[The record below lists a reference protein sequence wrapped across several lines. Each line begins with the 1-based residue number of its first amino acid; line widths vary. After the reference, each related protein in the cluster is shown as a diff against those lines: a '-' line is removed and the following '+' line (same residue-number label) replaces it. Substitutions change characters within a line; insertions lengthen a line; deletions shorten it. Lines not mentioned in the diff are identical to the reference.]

1 MNNYNYLKTKKLREL
16 TELIIDIS
24 YNCNSKCRFC
34 QWNIINSHETY
45 LDLPLNQLL
54 LSRENIN
61 SFNISRIV
69 LSGGEPTLA
78 NNLLKIISYYKQFS
92 LSIRLISNGISL
104 TPKKVEKLSK
114 LGIKEFVI
122 SINALDYDLYSMLH
136 ANTKKVFQRIIKNLK
151 FLSNKHN
158 NQSNI
163 VLFLGLN
170 VVLTRI
176 NCNWSTIYQFLTFSY
191 KHNISQIK
199 FQPVFDDGYLSKNAA
214 ELALGYENVEDL
226 REIIS
231 NLKTYSF
238 KDQFTNSLTF
248 WRDLKKFLKGNE
260 LSPLKCAVCK
270 NTILLHNGLLK
281 FCFWCQHI
289 EYGSL
294 FKSYNHT
301 KVLKIQKDFKENLN
315 KCKVLPQCF
324 CLQPINHSWS

>member
-136 ANTKKVFQRIIKNLK
+136 ANTKKVF
-151 FLSNKHN
+151 
-158 NQSNI
+158 
-163 VLFLGLN
+163 
-170 VVLTRI
+170 
-176 NCNWSTIYQFLTFSY
+176 
-191 KHNISQIK
+191 
-199 FQPVFDDGYLSKNAA
+199 P
-214 ELALGYENVEDL
+214 
-226 REIIS
+226 
-231 NLKTYSF
+231 
-238 KDQFTNSLTF
+238 
-248 WRDLKKFLKGNE
+248 
-260 LSPLKCAVCK
+260 
-270 NTILLHNGLLK
+270 
-281 FCFWCQHI
+281 
-289 EYGSL
+289 
-294 FKSYNHT
+294 
-301 KVLKIQKDFKENLN
+301 
-315 KCKVLPQCF
+315 
-324 CLQPINHSWS
+324 